1 MQENTNDEKVCDE
14 KLMNKNESGVQRR
27 TVLKQGVAAAAFGL
41 IGNRTALAQQQAPAI
56 ATGTQAGRRFRAW
69 VQNGLL
75 PGGIDG
81 VEELTLL
88 NDLQPRQVLIR
99 TEASAPCYTLVQQ
112 GIGGTPM
119 IEAPGFIE
127 QDQVPQISNHTA
139 IGLVEAVGADV
150 RRVQPGDRVII
161 GVVAQCGQCYM
172 CLRGRADHCQF
183 SMGIVDPVRYFPPF
197 ATRDDGT
204 EIRASIGIGGLSELT
219 VAYEE
224 YLCPV
229 FTELPAE
236 QLSLLGDTAAAGF
249 GTVMGVMPIEPGSDV
264 VVLGA
269 GPVGMSAVQAARIV
283 GAAQIIVS
291 EPIAHRR
298 EMALQ
303 LGATTVLDPNAEG
316 DGLVERIREL
326 CKGPTDRWFAG
337 GRGWANTRT
346 TGFTNLDNRG
356 PDFTIEAVGRTG
368 DRPLV
373 ELPPDPSG
381 ILPMQQAWEF
391 TRRGGE
397 ICYLGFGQPGEV
409 SYPATG
415 FANFGRTVY
424 AGQQGGLNMMR
435 DLPRLV
441 KLVESGEFDLETIVT
456 STWSLDQTDQ
466 ALQVVS
472 DRTEMAPVVVFDN

>member
-1 MQENTNDEKVCDE
+1 
-14 KLMNKNESGVQRR
+14 
-27 TVLKQGVAAAAFGL
+27 
-41 IGNRTALAQQQAPAI
+41 
-56 ATGTQAGRRFRAW
+56 
-69 VQNGLL
+69 
-75 PGGIDG
+75 
-81 VEELTLL
+81 
-88 NDLQPRQVLIR
+88 
-99 TEASAPCYTLVQQ
+99 
-112 GIGGTPM
+112 
-119 IEAPGFIE
+119 
-127 QDQVPQISNHTA
+127 
-139 IGLVEAVGADV
+139 
-150 RRVQPGDRVII
+150 
-161 GVVAQCGQCYM
+161 
-172 CLRGRADHCQF
+172 
-183 SMGIVDPVRYFPPF
+183 
-197 ATRDDGT
+197 
-204 EIRASIGIGGLSELT
+204 
-219 VAYEE
+219 
-224 YLCPV
+224 
-229 FTELPAE
+229 
-236 QLSLLGDTAAAGF
+236 
-249 GTVMGVMPIEPGSDV
+249 MGVMPIEPGSDV

-269 GPVGMSAVQAARIV
+269 GLIGMSAVQAARIV

-337 GRGWANTRT
+337 GRGGLTPEPPASRT
-346 TGFTNLDNRG
+346 LI
-356 PDFTIEAVGRTG
+356 IEALTSQSRRLVARVI
-368 DRPLV
+368 DRWWNCRL
-373 ELPPDPSG
+373 
-381 ILPMQQAWEF
+381 ILQVSSRCNRREF

-409 SYPATG
+409 SYQATG
-415 FANFGRTVY
+415 FANFGRTVH